1 MDEFINKN
9 ITNELRTFFPDSSL
23 EQMLTL
29 YREFSQLQTPV
40 ETGICVD
47 WIDNIMSFYKLSD
60 TMRTSHNF
68 LLNPESFFKKILYM
82 VDEQAY
88 NECNSGKKMCLY
100 GVFENLGLLSTLP
113 VGIRLDTYDVNRLAN
128 PVDRSIVIAYQLR
141 NNASHTSENWSVT
154 EMFNNIN
161 AIVAATL
168 YAVWKHRNV
177 ITKHIS
183 STTNNNQFGI
193 DKLMKTIVKQYDQKI
208 GQGFKYVPLLWQ
220 SDDNAKSKR
229 MQISE
234 LVEDRHILLSGEAG
248 CGKTTSLDY
257 LEYQAAKN
265 YISGTSNIIPVKI
278 ALIDESTDNT
288 LSEMIC
294 KKLNIPANYCD
305 ELLKKN
311 GIRLFIDGLNEF
323 TSDMECKKQF
333 VISIEQFVAKY
344 PGIFVVVTDRRFT
357 PLTIRLNKT
366 YNLKRMSKQDI
377 LNYAQSRAEN
387 STKVS
392 ELLNELLDKP
402 NFADLEYTPLLVN
415 QLLLAIAESQ
425 TIPSDLSELIGVYLE
440 ALMKREFEEKRE
452 LNAAPGKLDVLL
464 MKMASEE
471 DSENGILKF
480 KALKLCTEIMNE
492 YGIKIQAD
500 ECINLAVQLGILN
513 QTSTSIEFVLEEY
526 RIYYLLKAME
536 LGL

>member
-229 MQISE
+229 MQINE

-265 YISGTSNIIPVKI
+265 YISGISNIIPVKI

-344 PGIFVVVTDRRFT
+344 PGIFVVVTDRRYT